1 VSNVSIGVD
10 TGGTSTKGA
19 LVGGDGRILRRAEVA
34 TDPVAGTAGILAVVD
49 ELLAAAADQQVVVD
63 GIGVGVA
70 GFVDAATGSVIFSP
84 NLAYD
89 DPQVRAA
96 VQARAD
102 VPVVVDNDANAA
114 VWGERA
120 FGAAKGFDDVALLTL
135 GTGIGSGFIV
145 AGRLIRGHRGAGAE
159 LGHTVIDPDGPACPC
174 GRRGCLERFASG
186 TAIEAMAAATGTW
199 GTAPTGEDIARAAAG
214 GDEGARIILGRAGA
228 SLAVGLVN
236 VVNIF
241 DPAVIVLAGSV
252 VEAGEPYLG
261 PVREGFERAL
271 AAQRRQPVPVEV
283 GHLGNDAG
291 IAGAAAMV
299 RERTNTKGGL
309 TDG

>member
-1 VSNVSIGVD
+1 M
-10 TGGTSTKGA
+10 
-19 LVGGDGRILRRAEVA
+19 
-34 TDPVAGTAGILAVVD
+34 
-49 ELLAAAADQQVVVD
+49 AAAD
-63 GIGVGVA
+63 
-70 GFVDAATGSVIFSP
+70 
-84 NLAYD
+84 
-89 DPQVRAA
+89 
-96 VQARAD
+96 
-102 VPVVVDNDANAA
+102 
-114 VWGERA
+114 
-120 FGAAKGFDDVALLTL
+120 
-135 GTGIGSGFIV
+135 
-145 AGRLIRGHRGAGAE
+145 
-159 LGHTVIDPDGPACPC
+159 
-174 GRRGCLERFASG
+174 
-186 TAIEAMAAATGTW
+186 GTW
-199 GTAPTGEDIARAAAG
+199 GAAPTGEDIARAAAA
-214 GDEGARIILGRAGA
+214 GDEGARSILGRAGA

-261 PVREGFERAL
+261 AAREGFERAL